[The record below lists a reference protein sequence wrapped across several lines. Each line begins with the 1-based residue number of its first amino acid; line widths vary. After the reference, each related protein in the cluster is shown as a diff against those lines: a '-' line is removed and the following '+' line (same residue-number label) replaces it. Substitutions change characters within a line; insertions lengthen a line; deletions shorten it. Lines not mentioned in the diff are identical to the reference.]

1 MDNQNDRP
9 DGGGGRG
16 NRRRRGGGPLKTPFL
31 AGQLDWAEAIFLDS
45 PTEPVNEDGVEAI
58 HDASMRIL
66 EETGILFMNQD
77 ALAILRDAGCDVDM
91 DSQSVRM
98 DRDFVMAAVD
108 KAPAQFTITPRNPQ
122 REITLG
128 GSHFNF
134 GQVASAPNV
143 MDLDKGRRV
152 GTRAD
157 FQNFLRLSQ
166 SFNCIH
172 FNSGYPVEPIDI
184 HASVRHLDA
193 ISDMLTLTD
202 KVVHAYSLGPE
213 RIEDAMEMVRIAAG
227 LDDAGF
233 ESRPHMFTN
242 INSSS
247 PLKHDWPMLD
257 GAMRAAR
264 RGQAI
269 VVSPFTLAGAMAP
282 VTLAGAIAQQNAE
295 GLAAIALLQQVRAGT
310 PVIYGAFTSNVE
322 MKSGAPAFGTPEY
335 VRAMQMS
342 GQMARRYG
350 LPLRASNAN
359 AANAPD
365 AQAMWESVM
374 SLHGSLSGHANMVYH
389 AAGWMEGGL
398 SASFEKFVIDCEVLQ
413 QFLYANRPISIGQD
427 DLALDAIAEV
437 GPFGHFFGADHTQSR
452 YRDAVYAPLLSDWR
466 NFESWE
472 EAGAVWTH
480 DRANAHYKQIIQ
492 DYEKPALDPAIDEAL
507 QAFVAK
513 RVEEGGAP
521 TDF

>member
-1 MDNQNDRP
+1 MSEQSSTRSRQSKRKRNSEHATSKRFLDN
-9 DGGGGRG
+9 
-16 NRRRRGGGPLKTPFL
+16 
-31 AGQLDWAEAIFLDS
+31 QLDWCQPLYADA
-45 PTEPVNEDGVEAI
+45 PVAPIDDDAVQAI
-58 HDASMRIL
+58 HDASMTIL
-66 EETGILFMNQD
+66 ENIGVLFLNDAALSILQKH
-77 ALAILRDAGCDVDM
+77 GCQVDW
-91 DSQSVRM
+91 DSKHVRM
-98 DRDFVMAAVD
+98 DRAWVIEQVA
-108 KAPAQFTITPRNPQ
+108 KAPSNITVTPRNPD
-122 REITLG
+122 RTLTFG
-128 GSHFNF
+128 GRFFNF
-134 GQVASAPNV
+134 GQVASPPNV
-143 MDLDKGRRV
+143 MDLEHGRRI
-152 GTRAD
+152 GTRED
-157 FQNFLRLSQ
+157 FQNFLKLAHAY
-166 SFNCIH
+166 NCIH
-172 FNSGYPVEPIDI
+172 FSCGYPVEPMDMHPSI
-184 HASVRHLDA
+184 RHLDGLY
-193 ISDMLTLTD
+193 DKLTLTD
-202 KVVHAYSLGPE
+202 KVVHAYALGTE

-227 LDDAGF
+227 LTHAEF
-233 ESRPHMFTN
+233 EAKPRMFTN
-242 INSSS
+242 INSTS

-310 PVIYGAFTSNVE
+310 PVVYGAFTSNVD

-335 VRAMQMS
+335 LRAMQMS

-359 AANAPD
+359 SANAPD

-427 DLALDAIAEV
+427 DLAIDAIAEV

-452 YRDAVYAPLLSDWR
+452 YRDAFYAPLLSDWR

-480 DRANAHYKQIIQ
+480 DRANAAWKRILE
-492 DYEKPALDPAIDEAL
+492 DYEAPPMDAAIAEEL
-507 QAFVAK
+507 SAFVECRKA
-513 RVEEGGAP
+513 EGGAP